1 MANSKKVLVIVAL
14 VLAVCVVYLFFFF
27 QPVRVEVRE
36 LEQTLEK
43 KKVDMLEKQRI
54 AKDMEKFNRQ
64 VVELDERLKE
74 SLAQLPNEREIP
86 EILRLIS
93 QLANI
98 SGIELANFT
107 VLGDVPKALYAEV
120 PIELEL
126 NGGFHNIAIF
136 FDKISKQDRIINI
149 SSVKIANPAV
159 LSGETV
165 VTTTCV
171 ATAFRFLPSG
181 AAGGGK
187 AGAKKGK

>member
-1 MANSKKVLVIVAL
+1 MANSKKILVIVAL
-14 VLAVCVVYLFFFF
+14 VLAVCVVFLFFFF
-27 QPVRVEVRE
+27 QPIRVEIQE
-36 LEQTLEK
+36 LNQTLEK
-43 KKVDMLEKQRI
+43 KKEEMVEKQRI

-64 VVELDERLKE
+64 VDELDERLRE

-98 SGIELANFT
+98 SGIELSNFT
-107 VLGDVPKALYAEV
+107 VLGDVSKALYAEV

-126 NGGFHNIAIF
+126 HGGFHNIAIF

-149 SSVKIANPAV
+149 SSVKIASPAV
-159 LSGETV
+159 VSGETV

-181 AAGGGK
+181 TGGE
-187 AGAKKGK
+187 KKG